1 MAEDKKQ
8 EERQEEEIGKITHCY
23 NKIDVGIIEI
33 TKGELK
39 IGDTIHVKGHSD
51 DFDQKVE
58 SMQIEHKE
66 VQEAKQGDVIGLQ
79 ISQKVREG
87 DAVYKV
93 LE

>member
-1 MAEDKKQ
+1 MAEEKKQ
-8 EERQEEEIGKITHCY
+8 AERQEEEIGKITHYY
-23 NKIDVGIIEI
+23 NKIGVGIIEI

-93 LE
+93 LG